1 MSASQNPASQNPAS
15 QIDAVTLDGAG
26 PLYDQIRRAIR
37 DLVLSGAWPPGTSVP
52 PEHALMERLGAS
64 RMTVHRALAQ
74 LAREGLI
81 TRRRRSG
88 TIVASPPASHAM
100 LDILSIP
107 DEVRRL
113 RQDYSYAILQ
123 RRDGKAQRPLVA
135 RFELGRAVEVVH
147 LTVLH
152 FGNGVPHVLEER
164 VIHLASVPQ
173 AASESFAGTPPG
185 DWLLQNRLWS
195 QAEHAISAVAAEPRE
210 AELLKIDAGEPCLL
224 VERRT
229 WNQAEPITAVR
240 LLYPGRRHRFVGHF
254 GPYGSV

>member
-1 MSASQNPASQNPAS
+1 MSAT
-15 QIDAVTLDGAG
+15 QIDAVALDGAG

-37 DLVLSGAWPPGTSVP
+37 DLILAGTWPPGTAVP

-88 TIVASPPASHAM
+88 TVVASPPASHAM

-107 DEVRRL
+107 QEVREL
-113 RQDYSYAILQ
+113 GQAYSYRILQ
-123 RRDGKAQRPLVA
+123 RRDGRAQREIAA
-135 RFELGRAVEVVH
+135 RFELGRSANVAH
-147 LTVLH
+147 LTLLH
-152 FGNGVPHVLEER
+152 FADGAPHVLEDR
-164 VIHLASVPQ
+164 VIHLSTMPQ
-173 AASESFAGTPPG
+173 VADETFAETPPG
-185 DWLLQNRLWS
+185 DWLLQNSLWS
-195 QAEHAISAVAAEPRE
+195 QAEHAISAVAAEPQE
-210 AELLKIDAGEPCLL
+210 AELLKIGAGEPCLL

-240 LLYPGRRHRFVGHF
+240 LLYPGGRHRFVGRF
-254 GPYGSV
+254 GPYGAV

>member
-1 MSASQNPASQNPAS
+1 MSAS

-26 PLYDQIRRAIR
+26 PLYDQIRRAVR
-37 DLVLSGAWPPGTSVP
+37 DLILAGTWPPGTAVP

-64 RMTVHRALAQ
+64 RMTVHRALVQ

-88 TIVASPPASHAM
+88 TVVASPPASHAM

-107 DEVRRL
+107 DEVREL
-113 RQDYSYAILQ
+113 GQDYSYEILQ
-123 RRDGKAQRPLVA
+123 RRDGRAQRPVVA
-135 RFELGRAVEVVH
+135 RFELGRAAEVAH

-152 FGNGVPHVLEER
+152 FGDGVPHVLEER
-164 VIHLASVPQ
+164 VIHLAAVPQ
-173 AASESFAGTPPG
+173 ARDEDFAATPPG

-195 QAEHAISAVAAEPRE
+195 QAEHAISAVAAEARE

-240 LLYPGRRHRFVGHF
+240 LLYPGGRHRFVGRF
-254 GPYGSV
+254 GPYGAV

>member
-1 MSASQNPASQNPAS
+1 MSAIQL
-15 QIDAVTLDGAG
+15 DAVTLDGAG

-37 DLVLSGAWPPGTSVP
+37 DLILAGTWPPGTAVP

-107 DEVRRL
+107 QEVREL
-113 RQDYSYAILQ
+113 GQAYSYRILQ
-123 RRDGKAQRPLVA
+123 RRDGKAPRELAA
-135 RFELGRAVEVVH
+135 RFELRRSVTVAH
-147 LTVLH
+147 LTLLH
-152 FGNGVPHVLEER
+152 FADGAPHVLEDR
-164 VIHLASVPQ
+164 VIHLATVPQ
-173 AASESFAGTPPG
+173 VADESFAETPPG
-185 DWLLQNRLWS
+185 DWLLQNSLWT
-195 QAEHAISAVAAEPRE
+195 QAEHAISAVAAEPQE

-240 LLYPGRRHRFVGHF
+240 LLYPGGRHRFIGRF
-254 GPYGSV
+254 GPYGAV

>member
-1 MSASQNPASQNPAS
+1 MSAP
-15 QIDAVTLDGAG
+15 QIDAVSLDGAG

-37 DLVLSGAWPPGTSVP
+37 DLILAGTWPPGTAVP
-52 PEHALMERLGAS
+52 AEHALMEKLGAS

-74 LAREGLI
+74 LARERLI

-107 DEVRRL
+107 QEVREL
-113 RQDYSYAILQ
+113 GQIYSYRILQ
-123 RRDGKAQRPLVA
+123 RSNGKASRDLA
-135 RFELGRAVEVVH
+135 TRFELSRSANVAH
-147 LTVLH
+147 LTLLH
-152 FGNGVPHVLEER
+152 FADGAPHVLEDR
-164 VIHLASVPQ
+164 VIHIETIPQ
-173 AASESFAGTPPG
+173 VTDESFAETPPG
-185 DWLLQNRLWS
+185 DWLLQNSLWT
-195 QAEHAISAVAAEPRE
+195 QAEHAISAIAAKPQE

-240 LLYPGRRHRFVGHF
+240 LLYPGGRHRFVGRF